1 MMMIEQQHSA
11 KNEIPLFR
19 VFIAPNATEITGKRY
34 TLDSSRKD
42 LKWMHLKGSL
52 RITWK
57 TRTLSL

>member
-1 MMMIEQQHSA
+1 MMIEQHTLQKMRFPYFEFSSLQTRL
-11 KNEIPLFR
+11 KSL
-19 VFIAPNATEITGKRY
+19 GKRY